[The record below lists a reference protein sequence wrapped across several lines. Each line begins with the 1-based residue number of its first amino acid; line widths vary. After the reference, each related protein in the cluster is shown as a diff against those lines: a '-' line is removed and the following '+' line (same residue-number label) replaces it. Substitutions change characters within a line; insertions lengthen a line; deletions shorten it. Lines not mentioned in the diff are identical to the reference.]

1 MDMNHIER
9 VTNEEERKREKRERN
24 ESKEGEKEREN
35 KKAGRSPAVTHPTSI
50 LRTILEERSFIRFLS
65 TMETC
70 IQQWN

>member
-1 MDMNHIER
+1 MEMGHIELG
-9 VTNEEERKREKRERN
+9 KKKREREN
-24 ESKEGEKEREN
+24 KEREMRAKRERKN
-35 KKAGRSPAVTHPTSI
+35 KKAGRSPAMTHPTSI